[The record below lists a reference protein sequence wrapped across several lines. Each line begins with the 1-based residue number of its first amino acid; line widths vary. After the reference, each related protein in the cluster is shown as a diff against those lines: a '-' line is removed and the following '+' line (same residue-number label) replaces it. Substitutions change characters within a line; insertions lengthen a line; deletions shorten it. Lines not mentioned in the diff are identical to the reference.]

1 MTSSKYKL
9 AAFDMDGTLLHKRS
23 IFVVAEEIGIIDDV
37 MRIIES
43 DIFNF
48 EKTMRIAK
56 LLKGVK
62 KDDFM
67 RIVDTIPFHNG
78 VEELIKELKRRGI
91 KTAIISA
98 GYNLAS
104 EVVKNK
110 LGMDFALSNKL
121 KVDKNGVLTG
131 KVEIYNKNIVRV
143 KNHCRSY
150 SICKSDALRDLC
162 NKLGISI
169 DETLSIGDGPVDI
182 YMLKKSGLSFAY
194 RAPPEVQKVA
204 DIKIDNILDV
214 LDYV

>member
-1 MTSSKYKL
+1 MK
-9 AAFDMDGTLLHKRS
+9 
-23 IFVVAEEIGIIDDV
+23 
-37 MRIIES
+37 
-43 DIFNF
+43 
-48 EKTMRIAK
+48 
-56 LLKGVK
+56 
-62 KDDFM
+62 
-67 RIVDTIPFHNG
+67 IVDTIPFNDG
-78 VEELIKELKRRGI
+78 VEELIEKLKEYGI

-131 KVEIYNKNIVRV
+131 EVEIYNKNIVRR

-182 YMLKKSGLSFAY
+182 YMLRESGLSFAY
-194 RAPPEVQKVA
+194 RAPPEVQKVT

-214 LDYV
+214 LDYI